1 MRYLKD
7 FCTNVFDTT
16 GTINGKDFLLTWIL
30 VQIMQVLLILTVIGI
45 FLIPFCIIGIVTMAK
60 RRLNDIGK
68 GSSYMILLFI
78 PLFVNIIFFIYL
90 CSAKGMKEKE
100 EKHQQEEIEKEYT
113 EKEIIYQKINYIKK
127 IIFKVILIILTLAL
141 VFVGIHYLFEKAN
154 EKGIEELTQLISTN

>member
-7 FCTNVFDTT
+7 FWTNVFDTS
-16 GTINGKDFLLTWIL
+16 GTVNARDFVITWIL
-30 VQIMQVLLILTVIGI
+30 IIIMQVLLVFTVIGV
-45 FLIPFCIIGIVTMAK
+45 FLIPFCIIGIITMAK

-90 CSAKGMKEKE
+90 CCAKGMNEKKE
-100 EKHQQEEIEKEYT
+100 EHQQEEGEKEYS

-141 VFVGIHYLFEKAN
+141 IIVGVCYLQK
-154 EKGIEELTQLISTN
+154 